1 MSDDKL
7 WLESIN
13 DLIIDEDKVKN
24 FYYPIIPGETINF
37 RESLAV
43 KLVSLFKELKNNHN
57 SYFDECVASLFGL
70 VTEVVNIYY
79 TLLLKIK
86 LEQKNFEIIPDQN
99 SRLLKNIIFNK
110 KPDFPK
116 VLKQLI
122 KGREEAKKR
131 YFLFRFLRNLIFQKK
146 IKKTFF
152 KFPDFNKDIIC
163 IGDNLFLEHH
173 AQFESKRVYYLRLN
187 EWFKKLNQPNGTIK
201 DLDFVI
207 NNILQIV
214 FDEFKG
220 NKIILSQNL
229 QIYLREF
236 IELLLLKLS
245 IYKKSILDSDIG
257 IPKTIWTPSGGGIFA
272 NIFRQV
278 CKSNGSKVVGH
289 AHGSGTGF
297 FTDYGRTTSILEYQ
311 SCTDF
316 FVYTKKSIEEYK
328 KYSREDLIIDG
339 KLPNIKCIDNHIKWP
354 NDNLKFFEKI
364 FSIKKNNN
372 ILYIPSIFINDG
384 YFDGKLIDSHNTYNW
399 LIILSNFL
407 KKNNFNFKVKLHPS
421 NKPPDQY
428 VKYYK
433 KNISYDSLAKS
444 INNCSLIVTDQPSSS
459 SFAASIVSNKPIIF
473 IDLKIHNFSDY
484 GLDLLRDRCTV
495 IEANFTKKGINLD
508 WDLLKSSIKN
518 PKMDFSNEFKH
529 AYLENVV

>member
-187 EWFKKLNQPNGTIK
+187 EWFKKLNRPNGTIK

-364 FSIKKNNN
+364 FSIKK
-372 ILYIPSIFINDG
+372 
-384 YFDGKLIDSHNTYNW
+384 K
-399 LIILSNFL
+399 
-407 KKNNFNFKVKLHPS
+407 
-421 NKPPDQY
+421 
-428 VKYYK
+428 
-433 KNISYDSLAKS
+433 
-444 INNCSLIVTDQPSSS
+444 
-459 SFAASIVSNKPIIF
+459 
-473 IDLKIHNFSDY
+473 
-484 GLDLLRDRCTV
+484 
-495 IEANFTKKGINLD
+495 
-508 WDLLKSSIKN
+508 
-518 PKMDFSNEFKH
+518 
-529 AYLENVV
+529 